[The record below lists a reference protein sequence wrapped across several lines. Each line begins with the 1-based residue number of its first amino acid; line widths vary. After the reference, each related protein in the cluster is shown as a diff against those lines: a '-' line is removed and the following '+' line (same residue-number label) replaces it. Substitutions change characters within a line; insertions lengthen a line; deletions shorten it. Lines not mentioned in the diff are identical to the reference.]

1 MLTPSTSVSDLSGIG
16 KKAASKLK
24 RLNIK
29 TVADLLWYL
38 PIRYEDL
45 TEVKKIRDIT
55 DEERVTVKGVVTL
68 LQSKRSF
75 RHRMSVTELQL
86 EDDSGSIQAVWF
98 RQPYVAKTLAIGDEI
113 YLSGKAKKHLLGFQ
127 LNNPL
132 YEKVKDEVALF
143 QQEMGPFIRKVSRS
157 AQKSENKAY
166 WQALQAEAGEAV
178 FKMKF
183 VRMELRSRLVMLTRE
198 QVVEPQSTKGLTSKL
213 PTEAQTFPVGK
224 DLWADEIFMARGEGN
239 PVCAEIHKTKVTR

>member
-1 MLTPSTSVSDLSGIG
+1 MVASGADAAPRGLTTARKMYKDAQYL
-16 KKAASKLK
+16 KAASVYEAIDMDSPDYLRSREELAWSYLRAGEWAKLRGVLTHLNTNLVPLRW
-24 RLNIK
+24 RLEGR
-29 TVADLLWYL
+29 VMSAMLYL
-38 PIRYEDL
+38 
-45 TEVKKIRDIT
+45 RDC
-55 DEERVTVKGVVTL
+55 
-68 LQSKRSF
+68 Q
-75 RHRMSVTELQL
+75 
-86 EDDSGSIQAVWF
+86 
-98 RQPYVAKTLAIGDEI
+98 
-113 YLSGKAKKHLLGFQ
+113 
-127 LNNPL
+127 

-183 VRMELRSRLVMLTRE
+183 VRMELRSRLVILTRE